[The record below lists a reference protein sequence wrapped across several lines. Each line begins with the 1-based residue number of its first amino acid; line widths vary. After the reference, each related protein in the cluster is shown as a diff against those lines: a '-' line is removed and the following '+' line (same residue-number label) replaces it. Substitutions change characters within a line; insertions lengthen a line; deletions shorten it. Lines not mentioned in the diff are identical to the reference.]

1 MYANNMSIIFNAFFV
16 IGYDVYSRIQV
27 QYFQSSRVESPGEA
41 RNDEYSNGVQID
53 QSTNVRTNQMNQLIN
68 AKKFGKELAL
78 TFLVLEVHIKTLQL
92 LGLSQPLFF
101 GLHQPFL
108 KLKSIHI

>member
-68 AKKFGKELAL
+68 AKS
-78 TFLVLEVHIKTLQL
+78 LERSWHL
-92 LGLSQPLFF
+92 LF
-101 GLHQPFL
+101 
-108 KLKSIHI
+108 